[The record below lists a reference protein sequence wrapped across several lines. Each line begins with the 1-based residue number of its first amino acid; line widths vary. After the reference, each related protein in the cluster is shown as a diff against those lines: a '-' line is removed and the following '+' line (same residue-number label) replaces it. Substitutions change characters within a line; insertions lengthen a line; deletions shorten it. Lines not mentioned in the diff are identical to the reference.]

1 MPAKDHNDF
10 IWERFDETPLPPA
23 PPGETALEA
32 LFRRVRWTRLIWTDK
47 AIPNRYRVLAAWDDL
62 TPEQQAELE
71 GVNIFD
77 LRHGAGS
84 IKTEYFDELPDGKM
98 HGLIKPTTQLKVHGW
113 STDGRAQRA
122 ARRRRLAA

>member
-32 LFRRVRWTRLIWTDK
+32 LRRRVEWTRLIWTDR
-47 AIPNRYRVLAAWDDL
+47 AIPNRFRVLAAWDDL
-62 TPEQQAELE
+62 SPAQKAELE

-77 LRHGAGS
+77 MRQPY
-84 IKTEYFDELPDGKM
+84 KPMDPTYFDELPDGKM